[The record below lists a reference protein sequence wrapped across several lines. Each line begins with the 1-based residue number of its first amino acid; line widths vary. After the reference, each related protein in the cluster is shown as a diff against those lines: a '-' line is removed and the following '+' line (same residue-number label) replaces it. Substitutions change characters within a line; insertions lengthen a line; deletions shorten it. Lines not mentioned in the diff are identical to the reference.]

1 MPRIEDEDWEA
12 GCGVRSRPDSG
23 QGSLMWRGGHALP
36 RQGQKPLK
44 ARTGFEPVYEAL
56 QASA

>member
-1 MPRIEDEDWEA
+1 MTSTHDGACAQALRDVQEEEA
-12 GCGVRSRPDSG
+12 DRRE
-23 QGSLMWRGGHALP
+23 
-36 RQGQKPLK
+36 KE

>member
-1 MPRIEDEDWEA
+1 VRAMIQERLLNRTRDMSWDTRFEA
-12 GCGVRSRPDSG
+12 KG
-23 QGSLMWRGGHALP
+23 
-36 RQGQKPLK
+36 LK

>member
-1 MPRIEDEDWEA
+1 MKWA
-12 GCGVRSRPDSG
+12 H
-23 QGSLMWRGGHALP
+23 GGDCAQAL
-36 RQGQKPLK
+36 REVEEEGAEKE